1 MARQGNTAFRERW
14 YEQELEAA
22 PSPKA
27 EFEVLRSKL
36 AADVK
41 RLPEEL
47 RDGAYQVAV
56 DALRGVI
63 EAVEDAMGDS
73 QIVSVEIGANA

>member
-1 MARQGNTAFRERW
+1 MGRPVNTEFRARW
-14 YEQELEAA
+14 YERELEAA
-22 PSPKA
+22 PDPKA

-63 EAVEDAMGDS
+63 EAVEDAMGS
-73 QIVSVEIGANA
+73 QVSAAVIR